1 MEKTVSTKKAEMLVK
16 DVMLQAGDF
25 PVLTERVI
33 FKEALEA
40 MSKTRLG
47 IACVVDKDKHLLGV
61 ITDGDVRR
69 KLLTVQKPFSAFFV
83 DDCIEHC
90 IKSPKV
96 TTPDANLISAI
107 ELMEKYQIWDLPVV
121 NEADELAGLLHLHPA
136 IKAVLGM
143 S

>member
-1 MEKTVSTKKAEMLVK
+1 MSTKKAEMLVK
-16 DVMLQAGDF
+16 DVMLQVGDF
-25 PVLTERVI
+25 PVLSERVI

-40 MSKTRLG
+40 MSKSRLG
-47 IACVVDKDKHLLGV
+47 IACVVDKNNHLLGV

-90 IKSPKV
+90 IRSPKV
-96 TTPDANLISAI
+96 TTPDTDLIAAI

-121 NEADELAGLLHLHPA
+121 SESGELAGLLHLHPA
-136 IKAVLGM
+136 IKALLGM
-143 S
+143 A